1 MTQKKT
7 TAAKTAVA
15 EAENDLIDELKNV
28 VAQAQD
34 ILESTADDQLEKAEI
49 IREKLTEAL
58 RELNAGV
65 EQATRQA
72 RSGLAAAEDRI
83 RDNPLAAVGIAAG
96 IGVLIGLILNRGR

>member
-1 MTQKKT
+1 MTQKK
-7 TAAKTAVA
+7 AAAVKNA
-15 EAENDLIDELKNV
+15 ATEVENDLIDELKNV

-58 RELNAGV
+58 RELNSGV
-65 EQATRQA
+65 EQVTRQA
-72 RSGLAAAEDRI
+72 RSGLEATEDRI

-96 IGVLIGLILNRGR
+96 VGVLIGLILNRGR

>member
-1 MTQKKT
+1 MTQKKAA
-7 TAAKTAVA
+7 AAKNAA
-15 EAENDLIDELKNV
+15 IEAENDLIDELKSV

-58 RELNAGV
+58 RELNSGV
-65 EQATRQA
+65 ELATQQA
-72 RSGLAAAEDRI
+72 RSGLEAAEDRI

-96 IGVLIGLILNRGR
+96 IGVLVGLILNRGR